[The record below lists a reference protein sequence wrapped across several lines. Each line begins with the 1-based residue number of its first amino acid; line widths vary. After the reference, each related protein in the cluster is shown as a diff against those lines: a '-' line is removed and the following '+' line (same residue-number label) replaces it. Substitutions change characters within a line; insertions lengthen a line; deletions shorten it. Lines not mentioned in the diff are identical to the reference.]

1 MLTFN
6 LKKQWFDKIKSGEKT
21 HEYREVK
28 PYWKNR
34 FENLPENIF
43 FYETYGWF
51 RDINR
56 MGKCIDELDEECEF
70 VCGYASKDDKDKR
83 LKARIKNIS
92 IINGKNTD
100 LAVDK
105 DVYDIEFELIGE

>member
-28 PYWKNR
+28 PYWTKR
-34 FENLPENIF
+34 LGIKTDSIKFLRIGFKQTYAHPVLYAPCPEC
-43 FYETYGWF
+43 T
-51 RDINR
+51 
-56 MGKCIDELDEECEF
+56 F
-70 VCGYASKDDKDKR
+70 VCGYAKKADKEK
-83 LKARIKNIS
+83 RIKAKIKTIS

-105 DVYDIEFELIGE
+105 DVYDIEFELI